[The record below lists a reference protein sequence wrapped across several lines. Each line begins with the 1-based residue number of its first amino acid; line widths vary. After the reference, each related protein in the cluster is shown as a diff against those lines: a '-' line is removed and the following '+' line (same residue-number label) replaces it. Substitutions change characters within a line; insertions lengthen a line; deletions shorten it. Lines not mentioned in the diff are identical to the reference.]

1 MWPLDIKNM
10 FGIGKKTQP
19 RLREVGIM
27 TIGDIANYNNYNQL
41 RQIIG
46 KNALLLYRRANGID
60 NRVVDTKQ
68 NELKS
73 VGNSITLPHDTLDEI
88 ILLDTLK
95 QLARQV
101 SMRATKRNLISNSIS
116 ITIKYTRFES
126 VNRQTTINS
135 YINDYEYI
143 LSTAKML
150 FDAHYDGR
158 PVRLLGISLNNTIN
172 KKNYKEQLNIFN
184 STNDIEKDEDI
195 QTIIENINNKFEK
208 TIVTKASDISKK
220 NIQKKY
226 LNQIFQWLFNNLDV
240 ANTEYGKK
248 LAIRNITI
256 IELLFSTGIRISEL
270 CNIRIKD
277 INFQDRS
284 LKIFGKGSKERVL
297 YLGNDQV
304 IQSLEKYIELNKNID
319 EENNYLFLNKFNT
332 QLSEQTVRILLKNIE
347 KDLNL
352 SIHITPH
359 MFRHTF
365 ATTLLEKE
373 VDIRYIQ
380 NILGHSSISTTQIYT
395 HVTYPKQKEILIK
408 KNPMNDY
415 KNSDF
420 QSI

>member
-1 MWPLDIKNM
+1 M
-10 FGIGKKTQP
+10 
-19 RLREVGIM
+19 
-27 TIGDIANYNNYNQL
+27 
-41 RQIIG
+41 
-46 KNALLLYRRANGID
+46 
-60 NRVVDTKQ
+60 
-68 NELKS
+68 
-73 VGNSITLPHDTLDEI
+73 
-88 ILLDTLK
+88 
-95 QLARQV
+95 
-101 SMRATKRNLISNSIS
+101 
-116 ITIKYTRFES
+116 
-126 VNRQTTINS
+126 
-135 YINDYEYI
+135 
-143 LSTAKML
+143 
-150 FDAHYDGR
+150 
-158 PVRLLGISLNNTIN
+158 
-172 KKNYKEQLNIFN
+172 
-184 STNDIEKDEDI
+184 
-195 QTIIENINNKFEK
+195 
-208 TIVTKASDISKK
+208 
-220 NIQKKY
+220 
-226 LNQIFQWLFNNLDV
+226 DV

-408 KNPMNDY
+408 NPMNDY

-420 QSI
+420 